1 MKSSNRTIK
10 SNSTPSSV
18 YMCAFLLVII
28 IGRVQEIF
36 MFLTPF
42 RPVLLLAGLTLALSF
57 FNRRILNPEIWRARE
72 TRLSLVFWAIG
83 LVTVLFSVWPGGAFQ
98 EWRTGLSINLLL
110 FLCLIANMQHKKE
123 LLILN
128 KAAIVAV
135 LILSLSV
142 IFSPDMSLSGRQ
154 STTKSYDPN
163 DLALLLVSIA
173 PLAMAFFFS
182 VSKHSKIFYGGVL
195 ISMLLVLLKT
205 GSRGGLIGLSVIGL
219 IFLFS
224 RSTQVSFIKK
234 VLIMTAIGI
243 LIISFA
249 PESLW
254 QRFQEV
260 FSGTDYNLQSSEE
273 GSFGRLQIWET
284 GLHLLIK
291 NPLFGIGAGQFSTA
305 MGQTYG
311 KFYYKTAHNSFLQV
325 AVEVGI
331 PGFVV
336 FLTII
341 FKIVKNIK
349 EAKAAAS
356 DSTKINILKNL
367 SNFSLL
373 SIIGFLAC
381 AFFLSQAYSAIIPFF
396 LANSYA
402 LSAITQKKEKN

>member
-1 MKSSNRTIK
+1 
-10 SNSTPSSV
+10 
-18 YMCAFLLVII
+18 MCAFLLVII

-110 FLCLIANMQHKKE
+110 FLCLI
-123 LLILN
+123 
-128 KAAIVAV
+128 
-135 LILSLSV
+135 
-142 IFSPDMSLSGRQ
+142 
-154 STTKSYDPN
+154 
-163 DLALLLVSIA
+163 
-173 PLAMAFFFS
+173 
-182 VSKHSKIFYGGVL
+182 SKIFYGGVL